1 MTTTVPGLILSTG
14 SALVL
19 SIAVFACDG
28 GGSTDGGPGD
38 GDASVADADAGS
50 QDGDAGADLER
61 DPGFRVVG
69 CSPEN
74 GSVEVPATSDL
85 WVEFSEPVER
95 VRLHLTPEPPGGIP
109 QPVSNGDRTVFT
121 YENPQL
127 DVQTQYRL
135 MVLSGVSQ
143 AGRQLADV
151 FESVFT
157 TGASLADTRI
167 SGKLLY
173 LYDPPTYFPT
183 DFASGSVK
191 AMGVADS
198 GAAHGYYGL
207 AAAAPSGDWSMDHV
221 MPGEYF
227 LVAELFRD
235 GNYFVGY
242 SGNEDLVP
250 FQADD
255 TVTLSAGQQLVDQD
269 LGMFIDGFSITTIEP
284 AADAFLVPTSTSL
297 KVTFSARVNTIGARI
312 FLEPEPM
319 SSGSLVNADEDFALQ
334 QEITLAADTSYG
346 LFVQNID
353 GRDGGV
359 LLGPKFIRFGTGA
372 SLPTGSVSG
381 SVNLG
386 ADPAQEHLYGPVF
399 VALARSRPG
408 TPHRVGELR
417 VAAFGVLPDGPG
429 SFSLAQ
435 VPAGT
440 YTLFA
445 WVELYEHDAKYALA
459 YLDTNGDS
467 QYSDEDLF
475 ALAEGEVKE
484 GQVLTLSP
492 WTADGSISGT
502 ITLDATLAGL
512 VDTTEG
518 IAVLAL
524 PDPLAEGLPAVDGT
538 VVDNPD
544 GTYTITGLYPDLYYI
559 SGLKGH
565 ATGIAVGTYEN
576 FYNKMPVTVGA
587 GDIITGIDFVMYN
600 FNP

>member
-1 MTTTVPGLILSTG
+1 MSITVRWLILSG
-14 SALVL
+14 SVLVL
-19 SIAVFACDG
+19 ALATSACDG
-28 GGSTDGGPGD
+28 DGSADGGSGD
-38 GDASVADADAGS
+38 GDASIADADGGS
-50 QDGDAGADLER
+50 QDGDAGADPER
-61 DPGFRVVG
+61 DTGFRVVG

-74 GSVEVPATSDL
+74 GSVEVPAASDL

-95 VRLHLTPEPPGGIP
+95 VRLCLTPDPPGGAP
-109 QPVSNGDRTVFT
+109 QPVANGDRTVFT

-143 AGRQLADV
+143 SGRLLADV

-157 TGASLADTRI
+157 TGDGLADTRI
-167 SGKLLY
+167 SGKLFY
-173 LYDPPTYFPT
+173 PYDPPTYFPA
-183 DFASGSVK
+183 DFAGGSVK
-191 AMGVADS
+191 AMGVAGS
-198 GAAHGYYGL
+198 GVASGYYGL
-207 AAAAPSGDWSMDHV
+207 AAAAPEGDWSMDHV
-221 MPGEYF
+221 EPGEYF

-255 TVTLSAGQQLVDQD
+255 TVTLAAGQQLVDQD
-269 LGMFIDGFSITTIEP
+269 LGMFIDGFSVKTVEP
-284 AADAFLVPTSTSL
+284 AADASQVPTSTAL
-297 KVTFSARVNTIGARI
+297 KVTFSARVNTAGARI
-312 FLEPEPM
+312 FMEPEPV
-319 SSGSLVNADEDFALQ
+319 SSGSLVKTDGDFALQ
-334 QEITLAADTSYG
+334 QEITLAANTSYG
-346 LFVQNID
+346 LFIQDID

-359 LLGPKFIRFGTGA
+359 LLGPRFIRFGTGA
-372 SLPTGSVSG
+372 SPSTGSVSG
-381 SVNLG
+381 SVDLG
-386 ADPAQEHLYGPVF
+386 SDPKEQHLYGPMF
-399 VALARSRPG
+399 VALARSRPI
-408 TPHRVGELR
+408 TPHRMGELG
-417 VAAFGVLPDGPG
+417 VAALVVLPDGPG

-440 YTLFA
+440 FTLFA
-445 WVELYEHDAKYALA
+445 WVELYDHDARYARA
-459 YLDTNGDS
+459 YLDVNGDG
-467 QYSDEDLF
+467 QYTDEDLF
-475 ALAEGEVKE
+475 ALADGETRE

-544 GTYTITGLYPDLYYI
+544 GTYTIDRLYPDQYYV

-565 ATGIAVGTYEN
+565 ASGAAIGTYQN
-576 FYNKMPVTVGA
+576 FYNKTPLTVGPGVA
-587 GDIITGIDFVMYN
+587 ITGVDFVMYN
-600 FNP
+600 YSP